1 MIWGIERGDIA
12 FVAEVNKL
20 VVGAVWVRIMN
31 DYGHIDDETPSL
43 AISLLG
49 KYRNYGIRTELMRRM
64 LDELKSCGYKQVS
77 LSVQKQNYAVKMY
90 EKVGF
95 QILNENEEEYV
106 MVCRL

>member
-1 MIWGIERGDIA
+1 
-12 FVAEVNKL
+12 
-20 VVGAVWVRIMN
+20 
-31 DYGHIDDETPSL
+31 
-43 AISLLG
+43 
-49 KYRNYGIRTELMRRM
+49 MRRM

-106 MVCRL
+106 MVCQL